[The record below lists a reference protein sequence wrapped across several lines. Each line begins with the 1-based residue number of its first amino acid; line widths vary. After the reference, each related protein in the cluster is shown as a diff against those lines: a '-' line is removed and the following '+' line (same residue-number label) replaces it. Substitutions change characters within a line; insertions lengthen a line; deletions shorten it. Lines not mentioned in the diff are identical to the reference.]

1 MFKFGL
7 LPTKVLNYCIT
18 KYFYLIV
25 SNQQY
30 MYKLNFVIK
39 IDCLFERHICL
50 SDHKFVLVTLNSE
63 NSLSG

>member
-25 SNQQY
+25 SNQ
-30 MYKLNFVIK
+30 LNFVIK